1 MGYSSLLW
9 SLVGLLIVRKV
20 LLALVLSSLG
30 HAGVDI
36 LASSV
41 IDLTAD
47 LGLQTD
53 KCPKEAGS
61 HLALG

>member
-1 MGYSSLLW
+1 VNYRPTFGIRN
-9 SLVGLLIVRKV
+9 LI
-20 LLALVLSSLG
+20 LENCDE
-30 HAGVDI
+30 DI
-36 LASSV
+36 LASGSSV

-47 LGLQTD
+47 LRLQTD